1 MVSVVAVTGDPNNIL
16 QKSHCILGVHSYL
29 PLITC
34 QLIIACALVKSYYL
48 LSIRKL
54 IIWSEK
60 LSVLND
66 LLKSTRPSFL
76 LLFCGFAWFR
86 SWTIYWSGSGP

>member
-1 MVSVVAVTGDPNNIL
+1 MVSGISVTGDPNYIL
-16 QKSHCILGVHSYL
+16 QKPYYVFWAFMVSSSNSLPTHHCM
-29 PLITC
+29 
-34 QLIIACALVKSYYL
+34 CAGQSYYL

-76 LLFCGFAWFR
+76 LLFCGFA
-86 SWTIYWSGSGP
+86 